1 MNNNEITVKHPDY
14 TCHDPVAAPSSVKA
28 YGSAGWYD
36 AMPPPGTPCNQSVE
50 TDGQQA
56 ELQGAIQYE
65 TCVIDAPVGFKT
77 RAEEIRNDLFCLSM
91 YGLGLAMVYWLG
103 RFCARTAITF
113 IKNHQNQKVR
123 AGVMIFFAIVAT
135 CAAQKGTIFFP
146 RTESDLIYI
155 YNTGSYVTNDF
166 IHVELVR
173 HLAVP
178 ASAPLYIDYCEVA
191 DTNMT
196 NVATLVATTFAQFS
210 SPTNIPFANATNFNF
225 FCYTPWTPGPTV
237 HTNGV
242 LHANWGTASGSM
254 ANEAA
259 ARGLFWAIPV
269 QTEIIENGKTTF
281 PPKTQPIVIEANLLN
296 ELNEESQNE

>member
-1 MNNNEITVKHPDY
+1 MNTIATILDFKNALMGISLSAVGLYLSFVLARLCWN
-14 TCHDPVAAPSSVKA
+14 AATTFCRNHRHQR
-28 YGSAGWYD
+28 G
-36 AMPPPGTPCNQSVE
+36 
-50 TDGQQA
+50 
-56 ELQGAIQYE
+56 
-65 TCVIDAPVGFKT
+65 
-77 RAEEIRNDLFCLSM
+77 RA
-91 YGLGLAMVYWLG
+91 
-103 RFCARTAITF
+103 
-113 IKNHQNQKVR
+113 
-123 AGVMIFFAIVAT
+123 VMMLFFAIVAT

-178 ASAPLYIDYCEVA
+178 ASAPLYIDYCKVA

-225 FCYTPWTPGPTV
+225 FCYTTWTPGQTV

-269 QTEIIENGKTTF
+269 RTEIIENGKTTF